1 VGDEAELRTVA
12 GTYESRYGPQFTD
25 PDGIWFGLFDA
36 IRGGQVLVYRVA
48 PKRSFGFGEGKQ
60 FSQTAGDSLM
70 AEIATTA
77 SELRCRH
84 C

>member
-1 VGDEAELRTVA
+1 MPSEAVQA
-12 GTYESRYGPQFTD
+12 
-25 PDGIWFGLFDA
+25 
-36 IRGGQVLVYRVA
+36 LVYRVA
-48 PKRSFGFGEGKQ
+48 PKRKRSFGFGEGKQ